1 MVQHWKSEA
10 ARVQKLTKHGNRL
23 ALVMNRPVLELP
35 KIECYPCHRAEV
47 SPMSSVWTY
56 PGPWPEGQGT
66 MRSPIAGSAWHW
78 FGPGRDPGL
87 KARELCEA
95 QSRVPH
101 GIGLDLAGT
110 LA

>member
-35 KIECYPCHRAEV
+35 KIECYPCHR
-47 SPMSSVWTY
+47 
-56 PGPWPEGQGT
+56 
-66 MRSPIAGSAWHW
+66 
-78 FGPGRDPGL
+78 FGPTRDPGL

-95 QSRVPH
+95 QLRVPH
-101 GIGLDLAGT
+101 GTGLDLAGT